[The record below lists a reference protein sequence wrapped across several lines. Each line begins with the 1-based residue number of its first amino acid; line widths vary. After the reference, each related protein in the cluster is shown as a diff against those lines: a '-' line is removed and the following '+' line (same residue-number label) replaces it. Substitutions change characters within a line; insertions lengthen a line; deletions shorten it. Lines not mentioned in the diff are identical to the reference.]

1 MSQHRAVVVG
11 VGDAR
16 DDTPELAWAAR
27 EAIVRNRPLHIIRAY
42 TLAAATLPWD
52 TTIDQA
58 IMSRMRSTVQ
68 RQLRRV
74 VNTVRAAYPDLVVHA
89 DAEYGVPWQ
98 VLGEAAAT
106 AELTVVGSRRHGV
119 LGSAVLGSVSSLV
132 AARGPGPIVV
142 AANPIGDPAEQP
154 AVVVGVDGSPG
165 TDEVLDFAFEY
176 ASVHRRRLRAVF
188 CWHPDTLAAMA
199 WRGEPPAPER
209 ADRWLAEATGGWQ
222 EKYPDVRV
230 TRAVVRAFPAAGL
243 ASESLS
249 QELLV
254 VGSHS
259 RHPRVSAFLGSVSQG
274 VLHHATCPV
283 AIIHPRADERR

>member
-11 VGDAR
+11 LGDAR
-16 DDTPELAWAAR
+16 DDIPELAWAAQ
-27 EAIVRNRPLHIIRAY
+27 EATVRNRPLHIIRAY
-42 TLAAATLPWD
+42 NLAVATLPWD
-52 TTIDQA
+52 NMTDNA
-58 IMSRMRSTVQ
+58 IESEMRATA
-68 RQLRRV
+68 LRRLRRAVTV
-74 VNTVRAAYPDLVVHA
+74 VRGRYPDLAIHA
-89 DAEYGVPWQ
+89 DAVHGIPWQ
-98 VLGEAAAT
+98 VLGDAAAT
-106 AELTVVGSRRHGV
+106 AELTVVGSRRHGA
-119 LGSAVLGSVSSLV
+119 LGSAVLGSVSSIV

-142 AANPIGDPAEQP
+142 AANPPGDPAEQP
-154 AVVVGVDGSPG
+154 TVVVGVDGSPG

-188 CWHPDTLAAMA
+188 CWHPDALAGMA

-222 EKYPDVRV
+222 EKYPDVQV
-230 TRAVVRAFPAAGL
+230 TRAVIRAFPAAGL
-243 ASESLS
+243 VSESLS

-283 AIIHPRADERR
+283 AVVHPRAEDER